1 VNLVLQFFKDKSIIS
16 AILILFT
23 MEILLQFGCYKPFLK
38 KSSYAQTVN
47 YITDT
52 SVSSLKTLKP
62 NVLIIGTSIAY
73 EGISLELLN
82 EELKSNGIVIQ
93 SVAVPGSELIV
104 QDLAIK
110 KILLSENRIHTIIH
124 INDLLFPWVDRVVLM
139 DSTLSMIGELGRKD
153 AINDIANDEYRTTWE
168 DYSFLFLKFVAYRRD
183 IGDFILYPN
192 KRIKDIGKEFKKNK
206 KIFYAYDNSYEES
219 MSSYKISS
227 LEDCIKKT
235 IAGSLIPEGSNHYHM
250 DAIYR
255 TCSLALGSKLT
266 FDKNQFTELYGK
278 RLSNLYKYI
287 RSKNIKIIN
296 IYPPVPTLLD
306 NNQYSKRIEFWEKE
320 YANIL
325 SESRYDLSD
334 SIPFENNTNYYYD
347 MVHLNKKGKEVFTKH
362 LAEKLKQVTFSN

>member
-1 VNLVLQFFKDKSIIS
+1 
-16 AILILFT
+16 

-52 SVSSLKTLKP
+52 SISSLKTLKP

-82 EELKSNGIVIQ
+82 EALKSNGIVVQ

-110 KILLSENRIHTIIH
+110 KILSSENEIHTIIH
-124 INDLLFPWVDRVVLM
+124 INDLLFPWVDRVVLL

-153 AINDIANDEYRTTWE
+153 AIDDIANDEYRTTWE

-192 KRIKDIGKEFKKNK
+192 KRIKDIGKEIKKNK

-266 FDKNQFTELYGK
+266 FD
-278 RLSNLYKYI
+278 LYKYI
-287 RSKNIKIIN
+287 KSKNIKIIN

-347 MVHLNKKGKEVFTKH
+347 MVHLNKKGKEIFTKH
-362 LAEKLKQVTFSN
+362 LAEKLKQVTLPN